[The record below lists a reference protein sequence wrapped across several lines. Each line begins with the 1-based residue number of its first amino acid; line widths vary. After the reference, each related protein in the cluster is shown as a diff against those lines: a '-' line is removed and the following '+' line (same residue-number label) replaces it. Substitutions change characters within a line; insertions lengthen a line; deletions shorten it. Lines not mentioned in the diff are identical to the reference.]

1 MSPFRLDVPAAL
13 RPKRRTWFLSF
24 AVIAGVS
31 LLAYAL
37 VDIFAG
43 WSPGATGGLVFGGVA
58 TAVMALEVLYA
69 LRRRLLITP
78 LKTGQAWLQAHVYG
92 GTLAALFVF
101 IHIGFRWPHGT
112 FGLALYLLT
121 VFTTLSGLVGVM
133 LQKTVPTTLT
143 SSIGVEAIYERIPDM
158 VADLRAQADET
169 IKGASDMLQRF
180 YGSHVQPALAGPN
193 VSFSYLMD
201 VHAGR
206 ERLVTDFKGIESFLA
221 GEDQTRASQLQ
232 QLVTRKMDLE
242 AHYTWQNVL
251 RRWLLLHVPLAMLLA
266 ATIVAHIAAV
276 WRY

>member
-1 MSPFRLDVPAAL
+1 MSPLRLDVPPAL
-13 RPKRRTWFLSF
+13 RPKRRAWFLGFLVVALVSLVAYIAI
-24 AVIAGVS
+24 AVI
-31 LLAYAL
+31 
-37 VDIFAG
+37 AG
-43 WSPGATGGLVFGGVA
+43 WSPGALGGLIFGGLA
-58 TAVMALEVLYA
+58 AGVMGLEVLYA
-69 LRRRLLITP
+69 LRRRLLVAP

-121 VFTTLSGLVGVM
+121 VLTTISGLLGVL

-143 SSIGVEAIYERIPDM
+143 SAIAVEAIYERIPDM
-158 VADLRAQADET
+158 VADLRTQADDAV
-169 IKGASDMLQRF
+169 KGSSDMLQRF

-193 VSFSYLMD
+193 VSLAYLMD

-206 ERLVTDFKGIESFLA
+206 ERLVTDFKGIQSFLA

-251 RRWLLLHVPLAMLLA
+251 RKWLLFHVPLAMLLV

>member
-1 MSPFRLDVPAAL
+1 MSPIRLDVPTAL
-13 RPKRRTWFLSF
+13 RPKRRNWFLAFLAIAALSL
-24 AVIAGVS
+24 VTYAGV
-31 LLAYAL
+31 
-37 VDIFAG
+37 DFFAG
-43 WSPGATGGLVFGGVA
+43 WSPASTGGMIFGGLA
-58 TAVMALEVLYA
+58 TAVMVLEVLYA
-69 LRRRLLITP
+69 FRRRLLIAP
-78 LKTGQAWLQAHVYG
+78 LKTGQAWLQVHVYG

-101 IHIGFRWPHGT
+101 VHIGFRWPHGS
-112 FGLALYLLT
+112 FGLVLYFLT
-121 VFTTLSGLVGVM
+121 VLTTVSGLLGVV

-143 SSIGVEAIYERIPDM
+143 SAIGVEAIYERIPEM

-169 IKGASDMLQRF
+169 VKGASDMLQRF
-180 YGSHVQPALAGPN
+180 YGSHVQPALVGPN

-206 ERLVTDFKGIESFLA
+206 ERLVTDFKGIQSFLA
-221 GEDQTRASQLQ
+221 GDDQTRANQLE

-251 RRWLLLHVPLAMLLA
+251 RRWLLLHVPLAMLLM